1 MMPVIAEANNNFMA
15 AMDSI
20 GFTENERRSTAAR
33 FTGIGTGKP
42 DLPDFTVSDL
52 TDWIDR
58 FASMEGPVNLTDSGQ
73 YGLEFVTSS
82 KPTICSGLLLRYWPT
97 CKRIQS
103 R

>member
-1 MMPVIAEANNNFMA
+1 MMPVIAEANNNFMSA
-15 AMDSI
+15 IDSI

-58 FASMEGPVNLTDSGQ
+58 FASMEGRST
-73 YGLEFVTSS
+73 
-82 KPTICSGLLLRYWPT
+82 
-97 CKRIQS
+97 
-103 R
+103 